1 MCDTLYYNESKPQSN
16 ETIELES
23 IQKFVS
29 GDFMAYREGSDEEV
43 YISDLNMNTGEWDS
57 YSVGE
62 IIDLDND
69 GEGEQIING
78 PYGGMYIDE
87 TSSDGKVIVFAEGE
101 GAASQLSYVYYDEN
115 SDFTYRGEKITMEQ
129 YEQIY
134 NKIM

>member
-29 GDFMAYREGSDEEV
+29 GDIMAYREGSDEGV

-57 YSVGE
+57 YCVGE

-69 GEGEQIING
+69 GEG
-78 PYGGMYIDE
+78 
-87 TSSDGKVIVFAEGE
+87 
-101 GAASQLSYVYYDEN
+101 
-115 SDFTYRGEKITMEQ
+115 
-129 YEQIY
+129 
-134 NKIM
+134 NKSLMVLMVECILMKQAQMVR

>member
-29 GDFMAYREGSDEEV
+29 GDFMAYREGSDEGV

-69 GEGEQIING
+69 GEG
-78 PYGGMYIDE
+78 
-87 TSSDGKVIVFAEGE
+87 
-101 GAASQLSYVYYDEN
+101 
-115 SDFTYRGEKITMEQ
+115 
-129 YEQIY
+129 
-134 NKIM
+134 NKSLMVLMVECILMKQAQMVR

>member
-29 GDFMAYREGSDEEV
+29 GDIMAYREGSDEGV

-69 GEGEQIING
+69 GEG
-78 PYGGMYIDE
+78 
-87 TSSDGKVIVFAEGE
+87 
-101 GAASQLSYVYYDEN
+101 
-115 SDFTYRGEKITMEQ
+115 
-129 YEQIY
+129 
-134 NKIM
+134 NKSLMVLMVECILMKQAQMVR